1 MKELDYLIEVHQASI
16 RTPGYFTD
24 PKQRRIAE
32 LTIKHLRHLQKLYR
46 RNPHI
51 AYHPKKEHPRSKKG
65 G

>member
-51 AYHPKKEHPRSKKG
+51 AYHPKK
-65 G
+65 